1 MFVEG
6 VFIGCS
12 PHQLGIQQSPIPSS
26 SVPSS
31 IWLKGGQ
38 RYADLCFTI
47 LSNSH
52 KILRIS
58 QGIVVLYAEFRRHL
72 GKAGMT
78 INDFAAYL
86 CIRPASVSNYS
97 KSGSVPRTYAII
109 AILLGEA
116 ADRGVNG
123 PQLLGNFGIS
133 PHAVPA
139 GSNVKQLDMFRA
151 SRVPSASAGE
161 RKRRSAIGKDS
172 AGSQGAAGVHQ
183 AGRRL

>member
-1 MFVEG
+1 M
-6 VFIGCS
+6 
-12 PHQLGIQQSPIPSS
+12 
-26 SVPSS
+26 
-31 IWLKGGQ
+31 
-38 RYADLCFTI
+38 
-47 LSNSH
+47 
-52 KILRIS
+52 
-58 QGIVVLYAEFRRHL
+58 LYAEFRRHL

-123 PQLLGNFGIS
+123 VQLLGNYGVT
-133 PHAVPA
+133 PRTVPT

-151 SRVPSASAGE
+151 SRVPSASAEE
-161 RKRRSAIGKDS
+161 RKKQSGIGKDS
-172 AGSQGAAGVHQ
+172 GVNHGAAGVHQ
-183 AGRRL
+183 AGRRP